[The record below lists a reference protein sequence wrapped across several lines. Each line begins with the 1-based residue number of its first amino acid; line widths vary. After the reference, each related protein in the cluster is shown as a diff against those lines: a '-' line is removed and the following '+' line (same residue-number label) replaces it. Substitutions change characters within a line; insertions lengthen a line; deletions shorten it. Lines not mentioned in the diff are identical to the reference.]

1 MRLSK
6 VAKELNVGIANIVE
20 YLASKGI
27 KVDGRP
33 NTKITPDAYEI
44 LKQQFSA
51 DVEEHKRSTAVA
63 QARREEKQAIKDE
76 AAKKIDKTAEVV
88 KAKAIVSGPKM
99 VGKIEF
105 PKTSKTKIK
114 DKSVNTNNETFDV
127 TDKPEKESNLERKD
141 PYVNT
146 KEKADLN
153 LKNNQVVKE
162 KSAKSPPKHLDDT
175 DINKSIR
182 SDLANE
188 VKSDKE
194 EKTLNQNEQE
204 VLRAKSKAISG
215 PKLTGQ
221 VIDLDQ
227 FKKPKKKVASSSNPS
242 GNKDNKKKRKRINQ
256 GSSNVGSIPSNKSTG
271 HRGVNK
277 GRKPKVVKVEP
288 TEEEIQKKIAETLD
302 KLTGKGKSKGAKH
315 RRIKRDER
323 REQDAMDQM
332 LADEASKT
340 IKVTEFVTV
349 NELASMMDVQV
360 TQIISSCMMLGIM
373 VTMNQRLDAETLTI
387 VADEFGYEV
396 EFVSA
401 EVQESIIEDEDKP
414 EDLVARSPIVTV
426 MGHVDHGKTS
436 LLDVIREKKVADSE
450 AGGITQHIG
459 SYIVEAKKG
468 QMVTFIDTPGHAAFS
483 QMRAR
488 GSNITDIIILVVAA
502 DDSVNEQTIEAISHA
517 KASGCPI
524 IVAVNKI
531 DLSTANPQK
540 VESDLMNH
548 EIISEKMGGQ
558 NVFVNVSAKTKEG
571 IEDLLDSILLQAEIL
586 ELKANPDRS
595 AEGTVIESKIEK
607 GRGTVVSVLI
617 QNGSLDV
624 GDIAVIGKEWGKV
637 RAMYDDSSKKIGKA
651 LPSYPVEILGLSG
664 APNSGDKLVVV
675 ENESRAREVTQ
686 YRSRMKRMEENS
698 TIKRVTV
705 DQMIESASQEE
716 KKVISVIVKA
726 DVHGS
731 KEAIEQSLNKMNS
744 EKVSIKI
751 IHSAVGE
758 INESDV
764 TLAIASNARI
774 FGFNV
779 KANTQAKNLSKK
791 EGIKTSFFSIIYEV
805 IDEAQ
810 KIIEGLDEEK
820 IIETLIGKAMIKQV
834 FQLSDA
840 SKVAGCVVQEGKVT
854 SKAFVKILRDE
865 NILHECEIQS
875 LRREKN
881 QVKEVLSGLEC
892 GIVLS
897 KFNDVIQNDRLE
909 FYTREKDEKKP

>member
-1 MRLSK
+1 LK
-6 VAKELNVGIANIVE
+6 FLKTW
-20 YLASKGI
+20 I
-27 KVDGRP
+27 K
-33 NTKITPDAYEI
+33 K
-44 LKQQFSA
+44 
-51 DVEEHKRSTAVA
+51 
-63 QARREEKQAIKDE
+63 
-76 AAKKIDKTAEVV
+76 
-88 KAKAIVSGPKM
+88 
-99 VGKIEF
+99 
-105 PKTSKTKIK
+105 
-114 DKSVNTNNETFDV
+114 
-127 TDKPEKESNLERKD
+127 
-141 PYVNT
+141 
-146 KEKADLN
+146 
-153 LKNNQVVKE
+153 
-162 KSAKSPPKHLDDT
+162 
-175 DINKSIR
+175 
-182 SDLANE
+182 
-188 VKSDKE
+188 
-194 EKTLNQNEQE
+194 
-204 VLRAKSKAISG
+204 
-215 PKLTGQ
+215 KLTKLLWTLENIGTRNK
-221 VIDLDQ
+221 
-227 FKKPKKKVASSSNPS
+227 FMEE
-242 GNKDNKKKRKRINQ
+242 NKDNKDNKENLSGKLQLKKTINAGQIKQSFSHGRSKSVSVEVKRKR
-256 GSSNVGSIPSNKSTG
+256 SLSRFNK
-271 HRGVNK
+271 NELI
-277 GRKPKVVKVEP
+277 EP
-288 TEEEIQKKIAETLD
+288 IKSPTSELD
-302 KLTGKGKSKGAKH
+302 
-315 RRIKRDER
+315 D
-323 REQDAMDQM
+323 
-332 LADEASKT
+332 
-340 IKVTEFVTV
+340 IKVTRNEEGFEDNQNNNEKKVKDNNENITKENFKKPPSKTFNENKESDEVKKEINEKSKQPKFTKAAKSFENRRQGKLTISQALDDDNEKVRSLAAVKRAREKAKLRNVSKIDNKETDSREKKKREIVIPDIITV
-349 NELASMMDVQV
+349 NELASRLAEK
-360 TQIISSCMMLGIM
+360 SSNLIKSLMKLGVMATI
-373 VTMNQRLDAETLTI
+373 NQTIDSDTAELI
-387 VADEFGYEV
+387 VIEFGHTPKRVSDSDVEV
-396 EFVSA
+396 GLMGPS
-401 EVQESIIEDEDKP
+401 DNKN
-414 EDLVARSPIVTV
+414 DLKIRPPVVTV

-540 VESDLMNH
+540 VESDLMKH

-705 DQMIESASQEE
+705 DQMIESASQEV

-731 KEAIEQSLNKMNS
+731 KEAIEQSLTKMNS

-810 KIIEGLDEEK
+810 KIIDGLDEEK
-820 IIETLIGKAMIKQV
+820 IVETLIGKAMIKQV

-840 SKVAGCVVQEGKVT
+840 SKVAGCVVQEGKVI
-854 SKAFVKILRDE
+854 SKAFVKIFRDE